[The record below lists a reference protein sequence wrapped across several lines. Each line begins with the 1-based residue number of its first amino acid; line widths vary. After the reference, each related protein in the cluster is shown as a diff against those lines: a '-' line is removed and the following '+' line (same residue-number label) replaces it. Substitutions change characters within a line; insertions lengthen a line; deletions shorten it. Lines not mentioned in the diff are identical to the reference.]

1 MTTSRSTDAI
11 PATSDE
17 RWGGNCEYNNQKD
30 DDNYGDN
37 GGGGE
42 EEEVAA
48 RSYTTIKYDDDNY
61 GDRGGGRGDGAR
73 HQDCWESGGSVNGRF
88 IGGHGA
94 GGGEVV
100 INDRVNG
107 AVRCFGLRL

>member
-17 RWGGNCEYNNQKD
+17 RRGGNCEYNNQKD

-42 EEEVAA
+42 EEAVAA

-61 GDRGGGRGDGAR
+61 GDRGRRRGGWLDDG
-73 HQDCWESGGSVNGRF
+73 CG
-88 IGGHGA
+88 
-94 GGGEVV
+94 VV
-100 INDRVNG
+100 CRILPHPPPRQSNTQTNHVPFDPQYYRM
-107 AVRCFGLRL
+107 

>member
-17 RWGGNCEYNNQKD
+17 RRGGNCEYNNQKD

-42 EEEVAA
+42 EEAVAA

-61 GDRGGGRGDGAR
+61 GDRGRRRGGWRTASRLLGERRECKWEVHRGPWRG
-73 HQDCWESGGSVNGRF
+73 WG
-88 IGGHGA
+88 
-94 GGGEVV
+94 
-100 INDRVNG
+100 
-107 AVRCFGLRL
+107 